1 MDTAAAKR
9 RIRAILEGGTVAFS
23 KHALEELNKDVLTTV
38 DCVNVLRGGVV
49 QAPELERG
57 TWRYRVLTN
66 RICVVVAFRS
76 DDEVVVVTA
85 WRIRQR

>member
-1 MDTAAAKR
+1 MDTAAANR

-38 DCVNVLRGGVV
+38 
-49 QAPELERG
+49 ELERG